1 MPIQRRLVMAFF
13 MLLCCRA
20 WADEGSAW
28 VERYTQAMN
37 AQDSAALAELIAD
50 QATVVVTLTLGPQEA
65 PMVVTLTRA
74 EYLQQQKALWRFAAG
89 QTIAIS
95 DVRQTVSD
103 EGLRVSLHQRETY
116 QLFQQAFHQESD
128 IVLTLQRFQGRY
140 QVAHIR
146 TRSRQW

>member
-1 MPIQRRLVMAFF
+1 MPIQRRLVAAFF
-13 MLLCCRA
+13 MLLCSRL

-28 VERYTQAMN
+28 VERYTQAMK

-103 EGLRVSLHQRETY
+103 EGLRVSLHQREIY

>member
-1 MPIQRRLVMAFF
+1 MPIQRRLVAAFF
-13 MLLCCRA
+13 MLLCSRL

-28 VERYTQAMN
+28 VERYTQAMK
-37 AQDSAALAELIAD
+37 AQDSAALAELIEGE
-50 QATVVVTLTLGPQEA
+50 ATVVVTLTLGPQEA

-103 EGLRVSLHQRETY
+103 EGLRISLHQKETY

>member
-1 MPIQRRLVMAFF
+1 MPIQRRLVAAFF
-13 MLLCCRA
+13 MLLCSRL

-28 VERYTQAMN
+28 VERYTQAMK
-37 AQDSAALAELIAD
+37 AQDSAALAELIEG
-50 QATVVVTLTLGPQEA
+50 QATVVVTLTLGPQEE

-89 QTIAIS
+89 QTITIS

-103 EGLRVSLHQRETY
+103 EGLRISLHQKETY
-116 QLFQQAFHQESD
+116 QLFHQAFHQESD